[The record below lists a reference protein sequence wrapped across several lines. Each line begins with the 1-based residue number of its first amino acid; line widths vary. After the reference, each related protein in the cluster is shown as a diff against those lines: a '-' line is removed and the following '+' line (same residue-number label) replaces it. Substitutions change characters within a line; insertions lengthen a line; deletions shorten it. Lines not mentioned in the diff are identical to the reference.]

1 MSKRTAKQVR
11 KTKETDIVIELD
23 LDKSGNYEIE
33 TGIPFM
39 NHMLELLAKH
49 SGINMII
56 KAKGDTEIDDHHT
69 VEDIGIEFG
78 KTLKEALGDKK
89 GITRYGTSLMIMD
102 EVLVRVV
109 IDISGR
115 PKLVYDLNNPKA
127 QIASKTKGLIKNF
140 DVILIEH
147 FFESLVSHSFITLHI
162 DLLRANNDSDLHH
175 IIEAVFKGFA
185 KALGQAVSLT
195 GDDSVPSTKGMI
207 E

>member
-1 MSKRTAKQVR
+1 MSKRFSHMTR
-11 KTKETDIVIELD
+11 KTRETDITIEMD
-23 LDKSGNYEIE
+23 LDAKGPYDIE
-33 TGIPFM
+33 TGIPFL

-49 SGINMII
+49 SGIKLII

-78 KTLKEALGDKK
+78 KALKEALGDKK
-89 GITRYGTSLMIMD
+89 GITRYGDSNMAMD

-115 PKLVYDLNNPKA
+115 PHLEYHLEDPKTQTA
-127 QIASKTKGLIKNF
+127 LKKEGLIKDF
-140 DVILIEH
+140 DVSLIDH
-147 FFESLVSHSFITLHI
+147 FFDSLVKHSFITLHI
-162 DLLRANNDSDLHH
+162 DLLREGKGDLHH

-185 KALGQAVSLT
+185 KALKKAVSLT
-195 GDDSVPSTKGMI
+195 GDDSVPSTKGVI